1 MTTAPT
7 APAVPTASAASAD
20 AHWPPV
26 LVPADRPRRAGAEPR
41 ATHLVRAALPFSTPG
56 GLTAELL
63 AACFAALLHRLTG
76 QDRIALAVPDG
87 IRGHHVTPG
96 TTLAALAD
104 EALALPADLGTPL
117 VALAHHATVASAP
130 HAELHLATTLDD
142 GTWYAELRY
151 DPRLFTA
158 DTATRTLSQLCTLAA
173 DAAHDP
179 AVPVSRLALLGP
191 EETRRIL
198 VDWNDTA
205 TDLPHDACLHW
216 AFEAR
221 ATAQPDASAVAQ
233 GERAW
238 TYAGIDAAA
247 SGLAQR
253 LRAAGAGPGARVGLC
268 LERSAELLAAVLG
281 ILKAGAAYVPLDP
294 DYPEQRL
301 AAMLDG
307 TSCTAVVTDT
317 VRAAVLPAPAHG
329 LTRPTLLVD
338 GLLDAPAP
346 APAPVLAPAPAATAG
361 PDDLC
366 YVIHTS
372 GSTGAP
378 KPIALRHRGV
388 VNNLADLNS
397 RFQVGPKDRVLA
409 LSSPSFDMSVYEFL
423 GITAAGGTVIV
434 PEPDHAKDVAHWA
447 HLCARHGITVWNS
460 APALLELLVEHLEHT
475 GEDALHA
482 LRLVMLGGDWVPVS
496 LPDRV
501 RTLAPDA
508 RFIVMGGATEASI
521 HSTLYEVTTTDPA
534 WTSIPYGRPM
544 ANQRTYV
551 LDDALRPVPP
561 GVAGE
566 LHLAGTGLAAGYLD
580 RPDLTAE
587 RFLDWTYAGV
597 HDRLYRTGDLARYR
611 PDGVLELL
619 GRKDFQVKVNGLRI
633 ELGEIEAVLRSHPDV
648 KEAVVLA
655 RSEAGGP
662 RLIGHA
668 VPHPGTAPQAAEL
681 RAHLARSLP
690 AFMVPASVLV
700 LDALPLNANGKLD
713 RKAIAALAAR
723 TPATAPPSADDTP
736 RGPWEEHIAAVWA
749 DVLNTGPVG
758 RDADFFALGGDSM
771 SALRC
776 LARIDTGLRWPELA
790 RHSTVRALAA
800 RLTAAGRTPPP
811 AP

>member
-1 MTTAPT
+1 MTTAP
-7 APAVPTASAASAD
+7 AD
-20 AHWPPV
+20 TDWPPV
-26 LVPADRPRRAGAEPR
+26 VVPADRPRRAGARPR
-41 ATHLVRAALPFSTPG
+41 ATDLVRAALPFSAPG
-56 GLTAELL
+56 GLTGDLF

-76 QDRIALAVPDG
+76 QDRVAIAVPDG
-87 IRGHHVTPG
+87 IRGYHVDPG

-104 EALALPADLGTPL
+104 GALALPADLGTPL
-117 VALAHHATVASAP
+117 VALAHNTAVPTAP
-130 HAELHLATTLDD
+130 HAELHLATTLES
-142 GTWYAELRY
+142 GTWYAELHY
-151 DPRLFTA
+151 EPRLFTA
-158 DTATRTLSQLCTLAA
+158 ETATRTLSRLCTLAA

-179 AVPVSRLALLGP
+179 AAPVSRLALLGP
-191 EETRRIL
+191 EETQRIL
-198 VDWNDTA
+198 VEWNDTSA
-205 TDLPHDACLHW
+205 DLPHDTCLHR

-221 ATAQPDASAVAQ
+221 ATVRPDAIAVVQ
-233 GERAW
+233 GERTW
-238 TYAGIDAAA
+238 TYARIDAAA
-247 SGLAQR
+247 TGLAER
-253 LRAAGAGPGARVGLC
+253 LRASGAGPGARVGLC

-317 VRAAVLPAPAHG
+317 ARAAVLPAPPHG
-329 LTRPTLLVD
+329 RTRPTLLVD
-338 GLLDAPAP
+338 GLLHAPAP
-346 APAPVLAPAPAATAG
+346 ASGGVLAPTAG

-397 RFQVGPKDRVLA
+397 RFQVGPQDRVLA

-434 PEPDHAKDVAHWA
+434 PEPDHAKDIAHWA

-460 APALLELLVEHLEHT
+460 APALLELLVDHLERT
-475 GEDALHA
+475 GEDVLDT

-501 RTLAPDA
+501 RALAPGV

-551 LDDALRPVPP
+551 LDDALNPVPP
-561 GVAGE
+561 GVVGE
-566 LHLAGTGLAAGYLD
+566 LHLAGTGLALGYLD

-587 RFLDWTYAGV
+587 RFLDWSHAGV

-619 GRKDFQVKVNGLRI
+619 GRKDFQIKVNGLRI
-633 ELGEIEAVLRSHPDV
+633 EPGEIEAVLRAHPDV

-655 RSEAGGP
+655 RSEAGGQ

-668 VPHPGTAPQAAEL
+668 VPHPGTAPEAAEL

-690 AFMVPASVLV
+690 AFMVPAAVLV

-713 RKAIAALAAR
+713 RKAIGALAAG
-723 TPATAPPSADDTP
+723 TPAPPPPAAGDAPT
-736 RGPWEEHIAAVWA
+736 GPWEKHIAAVWA
-749 DVLNTGPVG
+749 EVLGVGPVG

-776 LARIDTGLRWPELA
+776 LARIDGGLRWPELA
-790 RHSTVRALAA
+790 RHPTVRALAN